1 MRCPS
6 CEAPN
11 APGRRF
17 CGRCGQSLANRC
29 PDCGFANEPDERF
42 CGGCGSR
49 LEPSTPEGTTPTTG
63 WAGGERRQLTVM
75 FCDLVDSTR
84 LGQTYDP
91 EELQRLL
98 QRLRQLCTDCV
109 QRFGGVVTQFLGDGI
124 LACFGYPTAHED
136 DAQRAVRAAVAL
148 CEQLASERAGEK
160 LPLAVRIGIATGL
173 VVTADPAAGREA
185 LLTMVGDPLAMA
197 SRLQVL
203 APPDGIVLGPL
214 TRELIGDLFE
224 CEDLGQHRLKGFAVP
239 VHAWRVIRERRG
251 VDRFGV
257 RRGVAG
263 LSAFV
268 GREREQ
274 ALLDDVWQRA
284 RAGSGR
290 AVVISGEPGIGKSRS
305 VVQFLSAL
313 DRQDHLR
320 VRFYCLPYFQAT
332 PFHAAIEHLER
343 AAGLAATQLP
353 AERRARLEL
362 MLREFAN
369 CDAEDVSLCAG
380 VMGFAEG
387 AEASPDAALAAAQR
401 ERFHALLLNLLRGL
415 ARRAPVIMI
424 VEDAHWLDPS
434 TRDFLDRVVDIL
446 PELPVLLLITTRPEF
461 VPAWLDAPHVIALP
475 LNRLDRDCVL
485 ELVRSMAGAAP
496 LSDALI
502 DEIAAKS
509 DGVPLFV
516 EELVRHV
523 ITSATGGSEPGTALG
538 SVPETLRDLLMARLD
553 GLGVARTVAQAAA
566 VIGRRFRF
574 DLLGAV
580 LGMPA
585 PALSDAVWRLRE
597 AGLIVVHGDPPE
609 GTCLFRHALIQE
621 VARDNLLRRDRR
633 ALHLRVG
640 EVLEQDFPELAARH
654 PEVVAMHF
662 GEAGLPGR
670 AAVWHLAA
678 GDQALSR
685 YARAEARRHYL
696 AAYEATQGESGSAE
710 RDGLRIRA
718 LLALAAVAGDRGEV
732 LADLERIEAARYGSP
747 DAATRARLRYWSARL
762 RYVLGDFREAVR
774 LAGESLS
781 LVREAGLDEAF
792 AADPINLLARLACLR
807 GRAGEAVAHAT
818 DNIRQMRGL
827 GNRTEE
833 AAMTGVL
840 AFALALHGRFD
851 EAVAAADR
859 GLELARALG
868 HLPTLAAAHCY
879 RGVLSAWRGEAQ
891 RFVADFDATLELAD
905 RSGDLFRRYLA
916 HGWRGQ
922 GYLVAGNLEL
932 ALQDLE
938 AALALAE
945 RIGTT
950 FHLGAFHGFRAQVEL
965 LADRY
970 DAARTRGAH
979 AVAIA
984 EAAQQDW
991 SLSIALRIQSEI
1003 LLAHGAGTEAEA
1015 LPVIERALA
1024 IQTDCQCHYDLAW
1037 SHLAHGRILDRSGE
1051 RAGAKA
1057 ALARAATLFASMG
1070 VSSGI
1075 AAVRQAQARLH

>member
-17 CGRCGQSLANRC
+17 CGRCGRSLANRC
-29 PDCGFANEPDERF
+29 PECGFANEPDERF

-49 LEPSTPEGTTPTTG
+49 LEPSAAKATTPMTA
-63 WAGGERRQLTVM
+63 WAGGERRQLTVL

-84 LGQTYDP
+84 LGQTFDP

-98 QRLRQLCTDCV
+98 QGLRQICTDCV

-148 CEQLASERAGEK
+148 REQVASRRAHET
-160 LPLAVRIGIATGL
+160 LPLEVRIGIATGL
-173 VVTADPAAGREA
+173 VVTADSAGREA

-197 SRLQVL
+197 SRLQAL
-203 APPDGIVLGPL
+203 APPDGIVLAPL
-214 TRELIGDLFE
+214 TRELVGDLFE
-224 CEDLGQHRLKGFAVP
+224 YEDLGQHRLKGFVAP
-239 VHAWRVIRERRG
+239 VQAWRVLRERRG
-251 VDRFGV
+251 VDRFGL
-257 RRGVAG
+257 RHGLAG

-274 ALLDDVWQRA
+274 AVLSDVWQRV

-305 VVQFLSAL
+305 VARFISSLERESHV
-313 DRQDHLR
+313 R
-320 VRFYCLPYFQAT
+320 VRYFCLPYFQDT
-332 PFHAAIEHLER
+332 PFHPAIEHLER
-343 AAGLAATQLP
+343 IAGIAPTQLP

-362 MLREFAN
+362 VLREFAN
-369 CDAEDVSLCAG
+369 CDAEAVSLCAE

-387 AEASPDAALAAAQR
+387 GEASRDAALAAAQR
-401 ERFHALLLNLLRGL
+401 ERFHALLLDLLRGV

-434 TRDFLDRVVDIL
+434 TNDFLDRVVDIL
-446 PELPVLLLITTRPEF
+446 PDLPVLLLVTTRPEF

-485 ELVRSMAGAAP
+485 ELVRSMAGATP

-523 ITSATGGSEPGTALG
+523 LARAADGAEPGAG
-538 SVPETLRDLLMARLD
+538 PGAVPDTLRDLLMARLD
-553 GLGVARTVAQAAA
+553 GLGLARTVAQAAA
-566 VIGRRFRF
+566 VVGRRFRL
-574 DLLGAV
+574 DLLAAV
-580 LGMPA
+580 LGSPTQ
-585 PALSDAVWRLRE
+585 ALGDAIACLRE

-609 GTCLFRHALIQE
+609 GMCLFRHALIQE
-621 VARDNLLRRDRR
+621 VARDNLLRRDRQ

-640 EVLEQDFPELAARH
+640 EVLERDFPELAARH

-662 GEAGLPGR
+662 CEAGRPER
-670 AAVWHLAA
+670 AAVWQLAA

-685 YARAEARRHYL
+685 YARAEARRHYQ
-696 AAYEATQGESGSAE
+696 AAYAATVGEPGSAE
-710 RDGLRIRA
+710 RDALHIRA
-718 LLALAAVAGDRGEV
+718 LLALAAVAGNRTEV
-732 LADLERIEAARYGSP
+732 LADLDRIEAAQWLSP

-762 RYVLGDFREAVR
+762 RYVLGEFGEAVR

-818 DNIRQMRGL
+818 DNIRQMRAL
-827 GNRTEE
+827 SNRSEE

-840 AFALALHGRFD
+840 AFGLALHGRFD
-851 EAVAAADR
+851 EAMTAADR
-859 GLELARALG
+859 SLELARALG

-879 RGVLSAWRGEAQ
+879 RGVLSAWRGDV
-891 RFVADFDATLELAD
+891 RLFVADFAATLELAD

-922 GYLVAGNLEL
+922 GYLVAGNPQL
-932 ALQDLE
+932 AMQDLE

-945 RIGTT
+945 RLGTT
-950 FHLGAFHGFRAQVEL
+950 FHLGAFQAFYGQVEL
-965 LADRY
+965 LADCR
-970 DAARTRGAH
+970 DAARRRAQE

-984 EAAQQDW
+984 EAAGQEW
-991 SLSIALRIQSEI
+991 SLSIALRVQSEI
-1003 LLAHGAGTEAEA
+1003 LLAHGPGVEDAA
-1015 LPVIERALA
+1015 LHAIERALA
-1024 IQTDCQCHYDLAW
+1024 IQADCECHYDLAW
-1037 SHLAHGRILDRSGE
+1037 SHLAYGRVLDRRGNRKE
-1051 RAGAKA
+1051 ADA
-1057 ALARAATLFASMG
+1057 ALARAATLFAGMG
-1070 VSSGI
+1070 VRCGV
-1075 AAVRQAQARLH
+1075 AAVRQAQAQLH